1 MPFNEYYQEEL
12 AYLREMGEVFSRAY
26 PKLAP
31 FLTDKGNDPDV
42 ERLMEGFAFIAG
54 RIRQKL
60 DDQLPELTH
69 GLHALLWPNLLRPI
83 PSASVLQLTPLPGAV
98 TEKQTVTRGVEVDS
112 KPVDGTPCRFR
123 TCYDVDIYPL
133 SITGIG
139 LKRTGPTTQL
149 KIKFQLHEGASIDK
163 IDMASLRFFLNGDLQ
178 TCFTLY
184 SFFFRHLAGITIE
197 GSRKAGSGGK
207 LTLPP
212 DAVHAVGF
220 ADDEELVPYP
230 PNAFIGYRL
239 LQEYFNLPQKFLFLE
254 LTDLGSIARLPIE
267 NKFAITFEFNRRIED
282 HVRLTNSSILLYCTP
297 IVNLFAKDADPIRIE
312 HNKDEY
318 RVRPSASEPSH
329 FEIYSIDRVEGWAYG
344 DRKKVLYAPFA
355 SFDHATSTMDDG
367 YNYYRIRLR
376 PSVVGMNVDTFLSFE
391 SHGEKG
397 VAPQVVTVSAELTC
411 TNNRLP
417 EKLRIGDISV
427 QTGSSPEFAEFK
439 NVLLV
444 TASTPPPLESDLHW
458 QLISN
463 MSLNYLS
470 LADVQALRVVLSTYN
485 FPAFYDRQAQRAHE
499 LRMEGLSGIKLEPT
513 TMMFKGL
520 PVRGYKIFLSMKSGS
535 FSSEGE
541 MYLFATILNQF
552 FSLYASVNSF
562 IQLVVRDLDRGDE
575 YQWKPRIGQQPLL

>member
-31 FLTDKGNDPDV
+31 FLADKGNDPDV

-69 GLHALLWPNLLRPI
+69 GLHSLLWPNLLRPI
-83 PSASVLQLTPLPGAV
+83 PSASILQFMPLPGAV
-98 TEKQTVTRGVEVDS
+98 SEKQTITRGVEIDS
-112 KPVDGTPCRFR
+112 KPVDGTPCRFK
-123 TCYDVDIYPL
+123 TCYDVDIYPISL
-133 SITGIG
+133 TGVG
-139 LKRTGPTTQL
+139 LERTGPTTQL
-149 KIKFQLHEGASIDK
+149 QLQFQLHEGAAIDK
-163 IDMASLRFFLNGDLQ
+163 LEMDSLRFFLNGDLQ

-184 SFFFRHLAGITIE
+184 SFFFRHLTGITVK
-197 GSRKAGSGGK
+197 GSKKGGDSLQLRPDVVRAG
-207 LTLPP
+207 
-212 DAVHAVGF
+212 GF

-230 PNAFIGYRL
+230 ANAFIGYRL
-239 LQEYFNLPQKFLFLE
+239 LQEYFSLPQKFLFLE
-254 LTDLGSIARLPIE
+254 LTGLRPLSRLPIQ
-267 NKFAITFEFNRRIED
+267 NKFSITFEFDRRID
-282 HVRLTNSSILLYCTP
+282 DRVRLSKSSILLYCTP
-297 IVNLFAKDADPIRIE
+297 IVNLFSKDADPIRIE

-329 FEIYSIDRVEGWAYG
+329 FEIYSIDRVEGWSYG
-344 DRKKVLYAPFA
+344 DRKKLSYAPFA
-355 SFDHATSTMDDG
+355 SFDRGTSVVDEG
-367 YNYYRIRLR
+367 YNYYRVRLR
-376 PSVVGMNVDTFLSFE
+376 PSVVGMGVDTFLSFE

-397 VAPQVVTVSAELTC
+397 VAPQVVTVSSELTC

-417 EKLRIGDISV
+417 EKLRIGDISI

-439 NVLLV
+439 NVLPV
-444 TASTPPPLESDLHW
+444 TVSTPPPLESDLHW

-463 MSLNYLS
+463 MALNYLS

-485 FPAFYDRQAQRAHE
+485 FPAFYDRQAERAHE
-499 LRMEGLSGIKLEPT
+499 LRMDGLSGITLEPT

-520 PVRGYKIFLSMKSGS
+520 PVRGYKIFLSMKSGN

-541 MYLFATILNQF
+541 MYLFATILNEF
-552 FSLYASVNSF
+552 FSLYASINSF
-562 IQLVVRDLDRGDE
+562 IQLIVRDIDRGDV
-575 YQWKPRIGQQPLL
+575 YQWTPRIGQQPLL

>member
-1 MPFNEYYQEEL
+1 LPFNEYYQEEL

-31 FLTDKGNDPDV
+31 FLADKGNDPDV

-69 GLHALLWPNLLRPI
+69 GLHSLLWPNLLRPI
-83 PSASVLQLTPLPGAV
+83 PSASILQFMPLPGAV
-98 TEKQTVTRGVEVDS
+98 SEKQTITRGVEIDS
-112 KPVDGTPCRFR
+112 KPVDGTPCRFK
-123 TCYDVDIYPL
+123 TCYDVDIYPISL
-133 SITGIG
+133 TGVG

-149 KIKFQLHEGASIDK
+149 ELQFQLHEGAAIDK
-163 IDMASLRFFLNGDLQ
+163 IEMDSLRFFLNGDLQ

-184 SFFFRHLAGITIE
+184 SYFFRHLTGITVK
-197 GSRKAGSGGK
+197 GSEKDDTLQLRPDVVRAG
-207 LTLPP
+207 
-212 DAVHAVGF
+212 GF

-230 PNAFIGYRL
+230 ANAFIGYRL
-239 LQEYFNLPQKFLFLE
+239 LQEYFSLPQKFLFLE
-254 LTDLGSIARLPIE
+254 LAGLRPLSRLPIK
-267 NKFAITFEFNRRIED
+267 NKFSITFEFDRRID
-282 HVRLTNSSILLYCTP
+282 DRVRLSKSSILLYCTP
-297 IVNLFAKDADPIRIE
+297 IVNLFSKDADPIRIE

-329 FEIYSIDRVEGWAYG
+329 FEIYSIDRVEGWSYG
-344 DRKKVLYAPFA
+344 DRKKLSYAPFA
-355 SFDHATSTMDDG
+355 SFDRGTSVVDEG

-376 PSVVGMNVDTFLSFE
+376 PSVVGMGVDTFLSFE

-397 VAPQVVTVSAELTC
+397 VAPQVVTVSSELTC

-417 EKLRIGDISV
+417 EKLRIGDISI

-439 NVLLV
+439 NVLPV
-444 TASTPPPLESDLHW
+444 TVSTPPPLESDLHW

-463 MSLNYLS
+463 MALNYLS

-485 FPAFYDRQAQRAHE
+485 FPAFYDRQAERAHE
-499 LRMEGLSGIKLEPT
+499 LRMDGLSGITLEPT

-520 PVRGYKIFLSMKSGS
+520 PVRGYKIFLGMKSGN

-541 MYLFATILNQF
+541 MYLFATILNEF
-552 FSLYASVNSF
+552 FSLYASINSF
-562 IQLVVRDLDRGDE
+562 IQLIVRDIDRGDV
-575 YQWKPRIGQQPLL
+575 YQWTPRIGQQPLL